1 MSGTAVKVSEPVSTD
16 ARRLVT
22 SGAAIRLEQI
32 DKHYGDVCAVDGVSL
47 SVEAGEFVTL
57 LGASGSG
64 KTTLLRILAGFVSAT
79 SGDTFIDDREISSVP
94 VHRRQ
99 FGMVFQDYALFP
111 HLSVEKNIAF
121 PLQMQKV
128 PRAERAE
135 RVREALAMVRLEG
148 YGRRLPKELSGG
160 QQQRVALARAI
171 VARPRLL
178 LMDEP
183 LGALDRRLRETMQV
197 EIRRISRDLGLTVIN
212 VTHDQEEALSMSDRI
227 ALLSD
232 GRLVQYGAPEDLY
245 RRPVDDTA
253 AAFLGESNLFRGV
266 VRAER
271 DQLVLDVPH
280 GRIVLP
286 PTSTAGAGDAAV
298 VMVRPQSVRL
308 TARQSGSVPS
318 AERSFVSGTVVANI
332 YAGDSWR
339 LLVRGD
345 DGSELIVRAGPDV
358 PHDFEIDDEVDLVWD
373 PAYSVAMRPAD
384 A

>member
-1 MSGTAVKVSEPVSTD
+1 MTTE
-16 ARRLVT
+16 ARNLVT
-22 SGAAIRLEQI
+22 SGAGIRLKNI
-32 DKHYGDVCAVDGVSL
+32 FKHYGDVCAVDDVSL
-47 SVEAGEFVTL
+47 SVEPGEFVTL

-64 KTTLLRILAGFVSAT
+64 KTTLLRILAGFVAAT
-79 SGDTFIDDREISSVP
+79 QGDTFLDDREISSVP

-128 PRAERAE
+128 RRAERAE

-148 YGRRLPKELSGG
+148 FDRRLPKELSGG

-227 ALLSD
+227 ALLAN

-253 AAFLGESNLFRGV
+253 AAFLGESNLFRGL
-266 VRAER
+266 VRTDR
-271 DQLVLDVPH
+271 DQHVLDVPH

-286 PTSTAGAGDAAV
+286 EGPLVAGAEGDVV
-298 VMVRPQSVRL
+298 VMVRPQSARL
-308 TARQSGSVPS
+308 MARVGDELPP
-318 AERSFVSGTVVANI
+318 ADRSFVSGTVAANI

-345 DGSELIVRAGPDV
+345 DGNELIVRAGPDV
-358 PHDFEIDDEVDLVWD
+358 PHDFEIGDEVHLTWD
-373 PAYSVAMRPAD
+373 PRYSVVMRPA
-384 A
+384 AA